1 MRRYFNWA
9 VISSAVALLL
19 TTWLAPKTIT
29 WWFQPPVPTP
39 VSCNEAVLWGTNKLV
54 EAQFTSVLIGLVAG
68 AVLAFAFRK
77 KGPPAA
83 AAALPAS
90 GPAAAPAAPA
100 PAADPAVKK

>member
-39 VSCNEAVLWGTNKLV
+39 VSCNDAVLWGTNKLV

-68 AVLAFAFRK
+68 AVLAFVFRK
-77 KGPPAA
+77 KGQPA
-83 AAALPAS
+83 AAALPAT
-90 GPAAAPAAPA
+90 GQAAAAPAA